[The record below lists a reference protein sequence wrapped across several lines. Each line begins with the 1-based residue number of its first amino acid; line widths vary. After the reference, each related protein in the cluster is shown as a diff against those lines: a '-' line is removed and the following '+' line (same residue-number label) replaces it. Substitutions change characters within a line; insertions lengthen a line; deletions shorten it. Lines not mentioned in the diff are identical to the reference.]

1 MKKIISIDE
10 ISKAMLEDK
19 ENAVIIDICN
29 FIDIESCFDLIFDP
43 PESFLATC
51 KKYWEDFYNE
61 MMCAKPSVPT
71 FYACDEDGTL
81 YFYHGKS
88 RIRVSEHF
96 KSQGKTYSEL
106 AAELCGGGGK
116 SSCHGKLKEIYKVIV
131 ELGPRLWYD
140 LLSKSIVSVGCFEKR
155 RLL

>member
-1 MKKIISIDE
+1 MNTMTENEKKLLQA
-10 ISKAMLEDK
+10 KHRLEEAQMRDR
-19 ENAVIIDICN
+19 
-29 FIDIESCFDLIFDP
+29 IFDP

-106 AAELCGGGGK
+106 AAEAIRFAAGVGK
-116 SSCHGKLKEIYKVIV
+116 AAAMAS
-131 ELGPRLWYD
+131 
-140 LLSKSIVSVGCFEKR
+140 
-155 RLL
+155 

>member
-71 FYACDEDGTL
+71 FYACDADGTL
-81 YFYHGKS
+81 YLSHGKS

-106 AAELCGGGGK
+106 AAEAIRFAAGAGK
-116 SSCHGKLKEIYKVIV
+116 AAAMAS
-131 ELGPRLWYD
+131 
-140 LLSKSIVSVGCFEKR
+140 
-155 RLL
+155 